1 MSVLARSQMMLIAVD
16 WLAGRVSEHNG
27 AIDNHIPAL
36 DDFTLEL
43 SARRPNLQCYFFD
56 FVSHTIPRF
65 GYEISRRHLSLN
77 DLVLA

>member
-1 MSVLARSQMMLIAVD
+1 MLVTVD
-16 WLAGRVSEHNG
+16 RLAGRVSEHNG
-27 AIDNHIPAL
+27 VVDNYIPAFDHFAL
-36 DDFTLEL
+36 KL